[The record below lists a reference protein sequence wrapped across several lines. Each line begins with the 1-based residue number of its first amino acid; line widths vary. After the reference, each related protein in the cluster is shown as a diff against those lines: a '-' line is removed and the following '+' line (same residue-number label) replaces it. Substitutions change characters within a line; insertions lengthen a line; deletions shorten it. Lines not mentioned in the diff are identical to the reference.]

1 MKKKNPNSLGNR
13 IKIKMGLETPEEKK
27 ERIARERKKNTKTIE
42 YFESIHN
49 KPEPADMS
57 NIIIPLEWMKTE
69 FSKAAK
75 KYFLKERRAFDIDD
89 NNKHIL
95 DILCR
100 YFANDP
106 SFEEIVENG
115 QLQKGIMLVG
125 NCGVGKTSI
134 FDIIQSIGKEHNIP
148 QLWFTNISAL
158 EITTQFNKESKTN
171 KFSSGESVLEN
182 YSKGKVYFD
191 DLGSEPQVQS
201 YGIKTELMREILEMR
216 YKRFKDFGTKTF
228 CSTNLTIP
236 ELVTK
241 YDKGS
246 EDNHKR
252 IEDRIYH
259 MFNVI
264 PLYGKS
270 RRF

>member
-1 MKKKNPNSLGNR
+1 MKNKNPNSLGNR
-13 IKIKMGLETPEEKK
+13 IKIKMDLETPEEKK
-27 ERIARERKKNTKTIE
+27 ERVARERKTNEKISE

-49 KPEPADMS
+49 KSKPIDMS
-57 NIIIPLEWMKTE
+57 NIIIPLEWMKSE
-69 FSKAAK
+69 FYKTAK
-75 KYFLKERRAFDIDD
+75 KYLLRERRVFDVDD
-89 NNKHIL
+89 ENRQIL
-95 DILCR
+95 DVICK

-106 SFEEIVENG
+106 SFEEEVKNG

-134 FDIIQSIGKEHNIP
+134 FDIIQSIGKKHNIP
-148 QLWFTNISAL
+148 QLWFTNISTL
-158 EITTQFNKESKTN
+158 EITTKFNKESKTN
-171 KFSSGESVLEN
+171 TFSGGESVLEN

-201 YGIKTELMREILEMR
+201 YGIKTELIREILEMR

-236 ELVTK
+236 QLVAK

-246 EDNHKR
+246 KDNHKR